1 MNMKFLWS
9 LYAKV
14 YDTINENVPYVRM
27 LDQVID
33 ELDILKQSTE
43 NIYVLDAG
51 CGTGN
56 IEGRLQQSQN
66 NIAVLGI
73 DSSIAMLERA
83 KVKHRHNPRMK
94 FQSVNLNDK
103 IPFTNDLFNRVVS
116 VNALY
121 PLDHPEQA
129 LREFYRVLSSG
140 GKLVFAN
147 PHDHTSFFA
156 IMKGQYVALGAWR
169 FIGKFFQRLPQLLII
184 IPVNIF
190 GLPKNRN
197 YWDENTTRTRLMEI
211 GFRNIVIGRTYADQ
225 DLLVSATKG

>member
-1 MNMKFLWS
+1 MKMKFLWS

-14 YDTINENVPYVRM
+14 YDVINENVPYVKM
-27 LDQVID
+27 LDQIVS
-33 ELDILKQSTE
+33 ELDLSKQPTE
-43 NIYVLDAG
+43 NINMLDAG

-56 IEGRLQQSQN
+56 IEGKIGQVPNRVE
-66 NIAVLGI
+66 VLGI
-73 DSSIAMLERA
+73 DSSVAMLERA
-83 KVKHRHNPRMK
+83 QVKHRQNPRMK
-94 FQSVNLNDK
+94 FQLADLNDPL
-103 IPFTNDLFNRVVS
+103 PFTNNFFNRVVS

-129 LREFYRVLSSG
+129 LREFYRVLSPG

-156 IMKGQYVALGAWR
+156 IMKGQYVALGFWR
-169 FIGKFFQRLPQLLII
+169 FIVKFLQRLPQLLII

-190 GLPKNRN
+190 GLPKNHN
-197 YWDENTTRTRLMEI
+197 YWDENTTRARLLEI
-211 GFRNIVIGRTYADQ
+211 GFRNIVIGSTYADQ